1 MQRNSVLQ
9 MSNLESLEMGK
20 TWMNGEAEVYE
31 FITKPDIEKYVP
43 KQFKHFIPGG
53 DLHYT
58 DIIVRLLLDLR

>member
-1 MQRNSVLQ
+1 

-20 TWMNGEAEVYE
+20 AWHEGEAEVYE

-58 DIIVRLLLDLR
+58 DIIVSLSRLGGPGLC